1 MKCNHVLSKVS
12 EGKTETLKVCADC
25 NKILERIPKSTIQ
38 PKDVAVVFSDANTGK
53 AYARVL
59 TDFETTLVLAQLQ
72 ALDDDKLN
80 AREVEPFI
88 LRSVKND

>member
-1 MKCNHVLSKVS
+1 MAQIKPES
-12 EGKTETLKVCADC
+12 
-25 NKILERIPKSTIQ
+25 
-38 PKDVAVVFSDANTGK
+38 VAVVFSDANTGK

-59 TDFETTLVLAQLQ
+59 TDFETRLVLAQLQ

-88 LRSVKND
+88 LRSVKK

>member
-25 NKILERIPKSTIQ
+25 NKILKRIPKSTIQ
-38 PKDVAVVFSDANTGK
+38 PKDVTVVFSDANTGK

-59 TDFETTLVLAQLQ
+59 TDFETTKLQ
-72 ALDDDKLN
+72 ALDTN
-80 AREVEPFI
+80 ALEVEPFV
-88 LRSVKND
+88 LRSVKQ

>member
-1 MKCNHVLSKVS
+1 MTQIKPES
-12 EGKTETLKVCADC
+12 
-25 NKILERIPKSTIQ
+25 
-38 PKDVAVVFSDANTGK
+38 VAVVFTGK

-59 TDFETTLVLAQLQ
+59 TDFETTQLQ

-80 AREVEPFI
+80 AREIEPFI

>member
-1 MKCNHVLSKVS
+1 MTQIKPES
-12 EGKTETLKVCADC
+12 
-25 NKILERIPKSTIQ
+25 
-38 PKDVAVVFSDANTGK
+38 VAVVFSDANTGK

-72 ALDDDKLN
+72 ALDDYKLN

-88 LRSVKND
+88 LRSVKR

>member
-1 MKCNHVLSKVS
+1 MKCNHLLFTVS
-12 EGKTETLKVCADC
+12 DGKTETLKICAKC

-72 ALDDDKLN
+72 AFDAN
-80 AREVEPFI
+80 AREVEPFM
-88 LRSVKND
+88 LRSVKK

>member
-1 MKCNHVLSKVS
+1 MTQIKPES
-12 EGKTETLKVCADC
+12 
-25 NKILERIPKSTIQ
+25 
-38 PKDVAVVFSDANTGK
+38 VAVVFSDANTGK

-80 AREVEPFI
+80 AQEVEPFI
-88 LRSVKND
+88 LRSVKK

>member
-1 MKCNHVLSKVS
+1 MTQIKPES
-12 EGKTETLKVCADC
+12 
-25 NKILERIPKSTIQ
+25 
-38 PKDVAVVFSDANTGK
+38 VAVVFSDANTGK

-88 LRSVKND
+88 LRSVKNE

>member
-1 MKCNHVLSKVS
+1 MKCNHVLPKVS
-12 EGKTETLKVCADC
+12 EGKTEKLKVCAKC
-25 NKILERIPKSTIQ
+25 NKILKRVPKSTIQ
-38 PKDVAVVFSDANTGK
+38 PKDVAVVFSDGNTGK

-88 LRSVKND
+88 LRSVKK